1 MIQVWKY
8 NEQKVFV
15 KSALVK
21 EVAINMTTIPLLVG
35 YIKPTFN
42 EEIQEW
48 FEGATEEEI
57 KQWEEENKPVLE
69 EDSTQVLRQEIN
81 NLKESQQVQDFLIDD
96 IVFEVI
102 PNLESQIAPT
112 GKQNEVIALI
122 NKKLKGGNEGMAA
135 YLAKKIIEGRDYRTV
150 FRTNA
155 YKQYQD
161 EVDTILEL
169 EGRGDL
175 IKR

>member
-1 MIQVWKY
+1 MVS
-8 NEQKVFV
+8 V
-15 KSALVK
+15 
-21 EVAINMTTIPLLVG
+21 LL
-35 YIKPTFN
+35 N
-42 EEIQEW
+42 RL
-48 FEGATEEEI
+48 I
-57 KQWEEENKPVLE
+57 KQ
-69 EDSTQVLRQEIN
+69 
-81 NLKESQQVQDFLIDD
+81 
-96 IVFEVI
+96 
-102 PNLESQIAPT
+102 
-112 GKQNEVIALI
+112 
-122 NKKLKGGNEGMAA
+122 GGAGMAA